1 MSDME
6 RDVGDERVM
15 DGERDTEL
23 RMIGMGETTEDVG
36 VTDVERDTGDV
47 REANEGDAKD
57 VGEAEEEGDVVDHG
71 INQAF
76 LS

>member
-23 RMIGMGETTEDVG
+23 RMTGMGETTADVG
-36 VTDVERDTGDV
+36 GTDVERAAGDV

-57 VGEAEEEGDVVDHG
+57 VGEAEEE
-71 INQAF
+71 
-76 LS
+76 

>member
-23 RMIGMGETTEDVG
+23 RMTGMGETTADVG
-36 VTDVERDTGDV
+36 VTDVERDAGDV
-47 REANEGDAKD
+47 RGANEGDAKD
-57 VGEAEEEGDVVDHG
+57 VGEAEEE
-71 INQAF
+71 
-76 LS
+76 